1 MRKCYLVLAVLTIML
16 LAISCGPTAPP
27 PEILDYQVLREWDI
41 PAGGIGMDLLVS
53 ETATKE
59 EVLALATHLRAKYLP
74 RGFIFIS
81 IFDSSEAYL
90 RREDTSYPEEE
101 YFKHFL
107 VQITRNPK
115 TGYDQIEW
123 VAKGRGY

>member
-1 MRKCYLVLAVLTIML
+1 MKKCYLVLAVLTIML

-27 PEILDYQVLREWDI
+27 PETLDYQVLREWDI

-59 EVLALATHLRAKYLP
+59 EVLTLATYLRSKYSHK
-74 RGFIFIS
+74 GYIVIS
-81 IFDSSEAYL
+81 ILDSKEAQTNKIQGTMS
-90 RREDTSYPEEE
+90 DEE
-101 YFKHFL
+101 FRKHFL

-115 TGYDQIEW
+115 TGYDEIEW
-123 VAKGRGY
+123 LATERGY